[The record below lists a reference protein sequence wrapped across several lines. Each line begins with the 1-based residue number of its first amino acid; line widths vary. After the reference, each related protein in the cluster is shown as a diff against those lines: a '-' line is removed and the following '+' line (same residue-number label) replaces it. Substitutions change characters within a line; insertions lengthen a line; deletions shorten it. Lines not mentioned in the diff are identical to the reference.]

1 MESVKQYI
9 SNAPLSQ
16 KVIEKD
22 HLKLEAPSNL
32 TCFQVKYLRMI
43 TVKGMLS
50 TESVSYIQ
58 EHVKHFLGGSD
69 EGAGISVISDNED
82 KENDESSKKR

>member
-1 MESVKQYI
+1 MESVKQYF

-22 HLKLEAPSNL
+22 HLKLEASSNL
-32 TCFQVKYLRMI
+32 TCFQVKYPKMI

-58 EHVKHFLGGSD
+58 EHVEDFLGSSD
-69 EGAGISVISDNED
+69 EGAGYSAISDNED
-82 KENDESSKKR
+82 KENDESRKRL

>member
-22 HLKLEAPSNL
+22 HLKLDAPSNL

-43 TVKGMLS
+43 AVKGMLS

-58 EHVKHFLGGSD
+58 GHAKDFLGSSD
-69 EGAGISVISDNED
+69 EGAGYSAISDNED
-82 KENDESSKKR
+82 KENDESGKKQ

>member
-1 MESVKQYI
+1 
-9 SNAPLSQ
+9 
-16 KVIEKD
+16 
-22 HLKLEAPSNL
+22 
-32 TCFQVKYLRMI
+32 MI